1 MQLAMEQRISIAK
14 SYYEIKSYNEVQ
26 ANLRSFC
33 KNVYHQIKPQF
44 EKMLKS
50 MKGMAYL
57 LTWIKEDHRDEL
69 PQEHRK
75 TLKRYSKH

>member
-26 ANLRSFC
+26 ANLRTFC

-50 MKGMAYL
+50 MKRMAYL
-57 LTWIKEDHRDEL
+57 
-69 PQEHRK
+69 
-75 TLKRYSKH
+75 